1 MIEWFEASKI
11 IAEEYGTQ
19 VDYEEE
25 FFICPECGEP
35 IYKEDTMELIGTFNS
50 IKEAS
55 RYATDNYGCS
65 FSGMI
70 RNYRSKGYKLVK
82 KKCRD

>member
-35 IYKEDTMELIGTFNS
+35 IYEQDYKGNNLCPCCEFD
-50 IKEAS
+50 
-55 RYATDNYGCS
+55 
-65 FSGMI
+65 FSE
-70 RNYRSKGYKLVK
+70 V
-82 KKCRD
+82 

>member
-35 IYKEDTMELIGTFNS
+35 IYKEDTMKFETGVEDGNTFF
-50 IKEAS
+50 ICPVCEEH
-55 RYATDNYGCS
+55 
-65 FSGMI
+65 
-70 RNYRSKGYKLVK
+70 L
-82 KKCRD
+82 